1 MKNKIILLSGL
12 LFILALPL
20 RSIAQEKARTSIS
33 SIKQKG
39 STVAI
44 TLTSSKPFR
53 MGGNIYVLH
62 VGSRNFEHSGQG
74 SSKGKG
80 TITFPVTMDEYNAL
94 QDGAGMYLTYGR
106 IKEQGAD
113 MEMLSQLKS
122 NKCWSLGKLN
132 KSMLTK

>member
-94 QDGAGMYLTYGR
+94 QDGAGMY
-106 IKEQGAD
+106 
-113 MEMLSQLKS
+113 
-122 NKCWSLGKLN
+122 
-132 KSMLTK
+132 

>member
-20 RSIAQEKARTSIS
+20 RSIAQEKAKTSVS
-33 SIKQKG
+33 SMKQKG

-62 VGSRNFEHSGQG
+62 VGSKNFEHSSQA
-74 SSKGKG
+74 SNKGKS
-80 TITFPVTMDEYNAL
+80 TITFPVSMDEYNAL
-94 QDGAGMYLTYGR
+94 QEGAGMFLTYGR
-106 IKEQGAD
+106 IKEEGVD
-113 MEMLSQLKS
+113 MERLSKLKS